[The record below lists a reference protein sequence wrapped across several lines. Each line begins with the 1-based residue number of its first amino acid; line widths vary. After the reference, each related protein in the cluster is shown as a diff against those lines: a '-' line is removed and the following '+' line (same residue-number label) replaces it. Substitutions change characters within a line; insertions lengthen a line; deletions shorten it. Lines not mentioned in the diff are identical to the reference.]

1 MREKQVR
8 LGNIMLRAATVLLG
22 MVLVSLYLV
31 CGLYAKYTSSATG
44 SDTARVA
51 KFDILAE
58 GKVGEEMIGADL
70 APGEELN
77 IQLKVQIKSEVA
89 VEYTISV
96 NNVTKN
102 LPLTFK
108 MGGTVYEGGGEFT
121 ERLEANGADL
131 MIYNLT
137 VSWPEEYN
145 SSEYAGLV
153 DMIKVSVSAS
163 QID

>member
-137 VSWPEEYN
+137 VSWPEEHN